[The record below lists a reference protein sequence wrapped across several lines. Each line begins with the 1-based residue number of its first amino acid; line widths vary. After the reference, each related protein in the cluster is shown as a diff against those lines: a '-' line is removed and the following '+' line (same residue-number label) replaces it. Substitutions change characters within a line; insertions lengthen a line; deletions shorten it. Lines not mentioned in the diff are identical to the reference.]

1 MERTAAART
10 RDAPRRRAAVTMEQ
24 IDAFLRSLERRGRA
38 AGTIQAYRRS
48 LTRFYQALPPDK
60 RVGRDTLSRW
70 RDDLLAQG
78 YTARTVNAALSAAN
92 SLLDF
97 LGQRE
102 CQLVRRLAV
111 ADQAQ
116 PELDRREY
124 LRLLSAARTQGNE
137 RAYLLVKVFAVTGL
151 LVHGLP
157 ELTVEAVRANALAPE
172 PGGPRRPIPATLRE
186 ELLAYIRRRGA
197 VPVPDGGDR
206 RHPEPGRGR
215 PGGPGEVQPP
225 VSAEAV
231 PDHPGGDRGGCPP
244 AGGADPRPAAGKRA
258 APGGLGGPGPAVV
271 RAILK
276 GVQTQERS
284 CKMK

>member
-24 IDAFLRSLERRGRA
+24 IEAFLRSLERRGRA
-38 AGTIQAYRRS
+38 TGTIQAYRRS

-124 LRLLSAARTQGNE
+124 LRLLSAARTQRNE

-151 LVHGLP
+151 PVHGLP

-172 PGGPRRPIPATLRE
+172 PGGPRRPIPAALRE
-186 ELLAYIRRRGA
+186 ELLAYIRRRELTGG
-197 VPVPDGGDR
+197 PVFVTR
-206 RHPEPGRGR
+206 SGR
-215 PGGPGEVQPP
+215 PLSRTAVTAAIQSLAGDAQVPP
-225 VSAEAV
+225 EKCNPRCLRKLCQTTLAEIEADV
-231 PDHPGGDRGGCPP
+231 RRLVEQTRDQLLEEEQRLVGWEARDPP
-244 AGGADPRPAAGKRA
+244 
-258 APGGLGGPGPAVV
+258 
-271 RAILK
+271 
-276 GVQTQERS
+276 
-284 CKMK
+284 

>member
-1 MERTAAART
+1 M
-10 RDAPRRRAAVTMEQ
+10 TMEQ
-24 IDAFLRSLERRGRA
+24 IEAFLRSLERRGRA

-151 LVHGLP
+151 PVHGLP

-172 PGGPRRPIPATLRE
+172 PGGPRRPIPAALRE
-186 ELLAYIRRRGA
+186 ELLAYIRRRELTGG
-197 VPVPDGGDR
+197 PVFVTR
-206 RHPEPGRGR
+206 SGR
-215 PGGPGEVQPP
+215 PLSRTAVTAAIQSLAGEAQVAPEKCNPRCLRKLCQTTLAEIEADVRRLVEQTRDQLLEEEQRLVGWEARDPP
-225 VSAEAV
+225 
-231 PDHPGGDRGGCPP
+231 
-244 AGGADPRPAAGKRA
+244 
-258 APGGLGGPGPAVV
+258 
-271 RAILK
+271 
-276 GVQTQERS
+276 
-284 CKMK
+284 

>member
-24 IDAFLRSLERRGRA
+24 IEAFLRSLERRGRA
-38 AGTIQAYRRS
+38 TGTIQAYRRS

-124 LRLLSAARTQGNE
+124 LRLLSAARAQGNE
-137 RAYLLVKVFAVTGL
+137 RAYLLVKVFAVTGIP
-151 LVHGLP
+151 VHGLP

-172 PGGPRRPIPATLRE
+172 PGGPRRPIPASLRE
-186 ELLAYIRRRGA
+186 ELLAYIRRRELTGG
-197 VPVPDGGDR
+197 PVFVTR
-206 RHPEPGRGR
+206 SGR
-215 PGGPGEVQPP
+215 PLSRTAVTAAIQSLAGAAQVAPEKCNPRCLRKLCQTTLAEIEADVRRLVEQTRDQLLEQEQRLVGWEARDPP
-225 VSAEAV
+225 
-231 PDHPGGDRGGCPP
+231 
-244 AGGADPRPAAGKRA
+244 
-258 APGGLGGPGPAVV
+258 
-271 RAILK
+271 
-276 GVQTQERS
+276 
-284 CKMK
+284 

>member
-24 IDAFLRSLERRGRA
+24 IEAFLRSLERRGRA
-38 AGTIQAYRRS
+38 TGTIQAYRRS

-102 CQLVRRLAV
+102 FQLVRRLAV

-124 LRLLSAARTQGNE
+124 LRLLSAARAQGNE

-151 LVHGLP
+151 PVHGLP

-172 PGGPRRPIPATLRE
+172 PGGPRRPIPAALRE
-186 ELLAYIRRRGA
+186 ELLAYIRRRELTGG
-197 VPVPDGGDR
+197 PVFVTR
-206 RHPEPGRGR
+206 SGR
-215 PGGPGEVQPP
+215 PLSRTAVTAAIQSLAGDAQVAPEKCNPRCLRKLCQTTLAEIEADVRRLVEQTRDQLLEQEQRLVGWEARDPP
-225 VSAEAV
+225 
-231 PDHPGGDRGGCPP
+231 
-244 AGGADPRPAAGKRA
+244 
-258 APGGLGGPGPAVV
+258 
-271 RAILK
+271 
-276 GVQTQERS
+276 
-284 CKMK
+284 

>member
-24 IDAFLRSLERRGRA
+24 IEAFLRSLERRGRA

-48 LTRFYQALPPDK
+48 LMRFYQALPPDK

-111 ADQAQ
+111 AD
-116 PELDRREY
+116 
-124 LRLLSAARTQGNE
+124 
-137 RAYLLVKVFAVTGL
+137 
-151 LVHGLP
+151 
-157 ELTVEAVRANALAPE
+157 
-172 PGGPRRPIPATLRE
+172 
-186 ELLAYIRRRGA
+186 
-197 VPVPDGGDR
+197 
-206 RHPEPGRGR
+206 
-215 PGGPGEVQPP
+215 
-225 VSAEAV
+225 
-231 PDHPGGDRGGCPP
+231 
-244 AGGADPRPAAGKRA
+244 
-258 APGGLGGPGPAVV
+258 
-271 RAILK
+271 
-276 GVQTQERS
+276 
-284 CKMK
+284 

>member
-24 IDAFLRSLERRGRA
+24 IEAFLRSLERRGRA

-60 RVGRDTLSRW
+60 RVCRDTLSRW

-124 LRLLSAARTQGNE
+124 LRLLSAARAQGNE
-137 RAYLLVKVFAVTGL
+137 RAYLLVKVFAVTGIP
-151 LVHGLP
+151 VHGLP

-172 PGGPRRPIPATLRE
+172 PGGPRRPIPASLRE
-186 ELLAYIRRRGA
+186 ELLAYIRRRELTGG
-197 VPVPDGGDR
+197 PVFVTR
-206 RHPEPGRGR
+206 SGR
-215 PGGPGEVQPP
+215 PLSRTAVTAAIQSLAGDAQVAPEKCNPRCLRKLCQTTL
-225 VSAEAV
+225 AEIE
-231 PDHPGGDRGGCPP
+231 
-244 AGGADPRPAAGKRA
+244 AD
-258 APGGLGGPGPAVV
+258 V
-271 RAILK
+271 RRL
-276 GVQTQERS
+276 VEQTRDQLLEQEQRLVG
-284 CKMK
+284 

>member
-24 IDAFLRSLERRGRA
+24 IEAFLRSLERRGRA

-186 ELLAYIRRRGA
+186 ELLAYIRRRELTGG
-197 VPVPDGGDR
+197 PVFVTRSGGG
-206 RHPEPGRGR
+206 PCPGRR
-215 PGGPGEVQPP
+215 
-225 VSAEAV
+225 
-231 PDHPGGDRGGCPP
+231 
-244 AGGADPRPAAGKRA
+244 
-258 APGGLGGPGPAVV
+258 
-271 RAILK
+271 
-276 GVQTQERS
+276 
-284 CKMK
+284 

>member
-24 IDAFLRSLERRGRA
+24 IEAFLRSLERRGRA
-38 AGTIQAYRRS
+38 TGTIQAYRRS

-124 LRLLSAARTQGNE
+124 LRLLSAARAQGNE
-137 RAYLLVKVFAVTGL
+137 RAYLLVKVFAVTGIP
-151 LVHGLP
+151 VHGLP

-186 ELLAYIRRRGA
+186 ELLAYIRRR
-197 VPVPDGGDR
+197 
-206 RHPEPGRGR
+206 ELT
-215 PGGPGEVQPP
+215 GGPVFVTRSGGRSLSRTAVTAAIQSLAGDAQVAPEKCNPRCLRKLCQTTLAEIEADVRRLVEQTRDQLLEQEQRLVGWEARDPP
-225 VSAEAV
+225 
-231 PDHPGGDRGGCPP
+231 
-244 AGGADPRPAAGKRA
+244 
-258 APGGLGGPGPAVV
+258 
-271 RAILK
+271 
-276 GVQTQERS
+276 
-284 CKMK
+284 

>member
-24 IDAFLRSLERRGRA
+24 IEAFLRSLERRGRA
-38 AGTIQAYRRS
+38 TGTIQAYRRS

-151 LVHGLP
+151 PVHGLP

-172 PGGPRRPIPATLRE
+172 PGGPRRPIPASLRE
-186 ELLAYIRRRGA
+186 ELLAYIRRRELTGG
-197 VPVPDGGDR
+197 PVFVTR
-206 RHPEPGRGR
+206 SGR
-215 PGGPGEVQPP
+215 PLSRTAVTAAIQSLAGDAQVPP
-225 VSAEAV
+225 EKCNPRCLRKLCQTTLAEIEADV
-231 PDHPGGDRGGCPP
+231 RRLVEQTRDQLLEEEQRLVGWEARDPP
-244 AGGADPRPAAGKRA
+244 
-258 APGGLGGPGPAVV
+258 
-271 RAILK
+271 
-276 GVQTQERS
+276 
-284 CKMK
+284 

>member
-24 IDAFLRSLERRGRA
+24 IEAFLRSLERRGRA
-38 AGTIQAYRRS
+38 TGTIQAYRRS

-102 CQLVRRLAV
+102 CQMVRRLAV

-124 LRLLSAARTQGNE
+124 LRLLSAARAQGNE
-137 RAYLLVKVFAVTGL
+137 RAYLLVKVFAVTGIS
-151 LVHGLP
+151 VHGLP

-172 PGGPRRPIPATLRE
+172 PGGPRRPIPASLRE
-186 ELLAYIRRRGA
+186 ELLAYIRRRELTGG
-197 VPVPDGGDR
+197 PVFVTR
-206 RHPEPGRGR
+206 SGR
-215 PGGPGEVQPP
+215 PLSRTAVTAAIQSLAGDAQVAPEKCNPRCLRKLCQTTLAEIEADVRRLVEQTRDQLLEEEQRLVGWEARDPP
-225 VSAEAV
+225 
-231 PDHPGGDRGGCPP
+231 
-244 AGGADPRPAAGKRA
+244 
-258 APGGLGGPGPAVV
+258 
-271 RAILK
+271 
-276 GVQTQERS
+276 
-284 CKMK
+284 

>member
-24 IDAFLRSLERRGRA
+24 IEAFLRSLERRGRA
-38 AGTIQAYRRS
+38 TGTIQAYRRS

-102 CQLVRRLAV
+102 CQMVRRLAV

-124 LRLLSAARTQGNE
+124 LRLLSAARAQGNE
-137 RAYLLVKVFAVTGL
+137 RAYLLVKVFAVTGIS
-151 LVHGLP
+151 VHGLP

-172 PGGPRRPIPATLRE
+172 PGGPRRPIPASLRE
-186 ELLAYIRRRGA
+186 ELLAYIRRRELTGG
-197 VPVPDGGDR
+197 PVFVTR
-206 RHPEPGRGR
+206 SGR
-215 PGGPGEVQPP
+215 PLSRTAVTAAIQSLAGDAQVAPEKCNPRCLRKLCQTTLAEIEADVRRLVEQTRDQLLEQEQRLVGWEARDPP
-225 VSAEAV
+225 
-231 PDHPGGDRGGCPP
+231 
-244 AGGADPRPAAGKRA
+244 
-258 APGGLGGPGPAVV
+258 
-271 RAILK
+271 
-276 GVQTQERS
+276 
-284 CKMK
+284 

>member
-24 IDAFLRSLERRGRA
+24 IEAFLRSLERRGRA
-38 AGTIQAYRRS
+38 TGTIQAYRRS

-172 PGGPRRPIPATLRE
+172 PGGPRRPIPASLRE
-186 ELLAYIRRRGA
+186 ELLAYIRRRELTGG
-197 VPVPDGGDR
+197 PVFVTR
-206 RHPEPGRGR
+206 SGR
-215 PGGPGEVQPP
+215 PLSRTAVTAAIQSLAGDAQVPP
-225 VSAEAV
+225 EKCNPRCLRKLCQTTLAEIEADV
-231 PDHPGGDRGGCPP
+231 RRLVEQTRDQLLEKEQRLVGWEAQDPP
-244 AGGADPRPAAGKRA
+244 
-258 APGGLGGPGPAVV
+258 
-271 RAILK
+271 
-276 GVQTQERS
+276 
-284 CKMK
+284 

>member
-24 IDAFLRSLERRGRA
+24 IEAFLRSLERRGRA

-60 RVGRDTLSRW
+60 RVCRDTLSRW

-124 LRLLSAARTQGNE
+124 LRLLSAARAQGNE
-137 RAYLLVKVFAVTGL
+137 RAYLLVKVFAVTGIP
-151 LVHGLP
+151 VHGLP

-172 PGGPRRPIPATLRE
+172 PGGQRRPIPATLRE
-186 ELLAYIRRRGA
+186 ELLAYIRRRELTGG
-197 VPVPDGGDR
+197 PVFVTR
-206 RHPEPGRGR
+206 SGR
-215 PGGPGEVQPP
+215 PLSRTAVTAAIQSLAGDAQVPP
-225 VSAEAV
+225 EKCNPRCLRKLCQTTLAEIEADV
-231 PDHPGGDRGGCPP
+231 RRLVEQTRDQLLEQEQRLVGWEARDPP
-244 AGGADPRPAAGKRA
+244 
-258 APGGLGGPGPAVV
+258 
-271 RAILK
+271 
-276 GVQTQERS
+276 
-284 CKMK
+284 

>member
-10 RDAPRRRAAVTMEQ
+10 RDAPQRRAAVTMEQ
-24 IDAFLRSLERRGRA
+24 IEAFLRSLERRGRA

-124 LRLLSAARTQGNE
+124 LRLLSAARAQGNE
-137 RAYLLVKVFAVTGL
+137 RAYLLVKVFAVTGIP
-151 LVHGLP
+151 VHGLP

-172 PGGPRRPIPATLRE
+172 PGGPRRPIPASLRE
-186 ELLAYIRRRGA
+186 ELLAYIRRRELTGG
-197 VPVPDGGDR
+197 PVFVTR
-206 RHPEPGRGR
+206 SGR
-215 PGGPGEVQPP
+215 PLSRTAVTAAIQSLAGDAQVAPEKCNPRCLRKLCQTTLAEIEADVRRLVEQTRDQLLEQEQRLVGWEARDPP
-225 VSAEAV
+225 
-231 PDHPGGDRGGCPP
+231 
-244 AGGADPRPAAGKRA
+244 
-258 APGGLGGPGPAVV
+258 
-271 RAILK
+271 
-276 GVQTQERS
+276 
-284 CKMK
+284 

>member
-24 IDAFLRSLERRGRA
+24 IEAFLRSLERRGRA
-38 AGTIQAYRRS
+38 PGTIQAYRRS

-124 LRLLSAARTQGNE
+124 LRLLSAARAQGNE
-137 RAYLLVKVFAVTGL
+137 RAYLLVKVFAVTGIP
-151 LVHGLP
+151 VHGLP

-186 ELLAYIRRRGA
+186 ELLAYIRRWELTGG
-197 VPVPDGGDR
+197 PVFVTR
-206 RHPEPGRGR
+206 SGR
-215 PGGPGEVQPP
+215 PLSRTAVTAAIQSLAGEAQVAPEKCNPRCLRKLCQTTLAEIEADVRRLVEQTRDQLLEEEQRLVGWEARDPP
-225 VSAEAV
+225 
-231 PDHPGGDRGGCPP
+231 
-244 AGGADPRPAAGKRA
+244 
-258 APGGLGGPGPAVV
+258 
-271 RAILK
+271 
-276 GVQTQERS
+276 
-284 CKMK
+284 

>member
-24 IDAFLRSLERRGRA
+24 IEAFLRSLERRGRA
-38 AGTIQAYRRS
+38 TGTIQAYRRS

-124 LRLLSAARTQGNE
+124 LRLLSAARAQGNE
-137 RAYLLVKVFAVTGL
+137 RAYLLVKVFAVTGIS
-151 LVHGLP
+151 VHGLP

-172 PGGPRRPIPATLRE
+172 PGGPRRPIPASLRE
-186 ELLAYIRRRGA
+186 ELLAYIRRRELTGG
-197 VPVPDGGDR
+197 PVFVTR
-206 RHPEPGRGR
+206 SGR
-215 PGGPGEVQPP
+215 PLSRTAVTAAIQSLAGDAQVAPEKCNPRCLRKLCQTTLAEIEADVRRLVEQTRDQLLEQEQRLVGWEARDPP
-225 VSAEAV
+225 
-231 PDHPGGDRGGCPP
+231 
-244 AGGADPRPAAGKRA
+244 
-258 APGGLGGPGPAVV
+258 
-271 RAILK
+271 
-276 GVQTQERS
+276 
-284 CKMK
+284 